1 MYNEPKIKIA
11 SRTHVS
17 QSDIMYLESAWNYT
31 CIHTVQKQ
39 LVSSRTLKIFS
50 NRIDLNAFIKINRG
64 LMINISFIQDINAE
78 RKDPFIQLKNGKILP
93 ISRRMY
99 NEVIGSLERIDS

>member
-50 NRIDLNAFIKINRG
+50 NRIDHNAFIKISRG
-64 LMINISFIQDINAE
+64 LMINISFIEDINTE
-78 RKDPFIQLKNGKILP
+78 RKDAFVQLKNGKILP

-99 NEVIGSLERIDS
+99 KEVVQNLVRVN

>member
-50 NRIDLNAFIKINRG
+50 NRIDHNAFIKISRG
-64 LMINISFIQDINAE
+64 LMINISFIQDVNAE
-78 RKDPFIQLKNGKILP
+78 RRDAFVQLKNGKILP

-99 NEVIGSLERIDS
+99 KEVVQNLVRIN

>member
-31 CIHTVQKQ
+31 CVHTVQKQ

-50 NRIDLNAFIKINRG
+50 NRIDHNAFIKISRG
-64 LMINISFIQDINAE
+64 LMINISFIQDVNAE
-78 RKDPFIQLKNGKILP
+78 RKFPFVQLKNGKILP

-99 NEVIGSLERIDS
+99 KEVVENLVRIN

>member
-31 CIHTVQKQ
+31 CIHTVHKQ

-50 NRIDLNAFIKINRG
+50 NRIDHNAFIKIGRG
-64 LMINISFIQDINAE
+64 LMINISFIQDVNAE
-78 RKDPFIQLKNGKILP
+78 RRDAFVQLKNGKILP

-99 NEVIGSLERIDS
+99 KEVVQNLVRIN